1 MPQAEPSA
9 RRPHVRR
16 AREASEPPSPM
27 AKGAAQARRQPTPR
41 ERRSG
46 RPSVMRRVAPLAQRQ
61 PDLQVQEA
69 NGRRSRTARGA
80 AQVQQLLRPAEAR
93 SAQPLETRQVEP
105 RVPPLNGVDR
115 PVADRVGCPTG
126 APVAWFWGWVKPPLM
141 LPQLLRRNTHCLG
154 DDAAADAI
162 VSEVVVG
169 EIGLSEF

>member
-1 MPQAEPSA
+1 MPRDGPSV
-9 RRPHVRR
+9 RRPPVRR
-16 AREASEPPSPM
+16 ARELSEPPSPM
-27 AKGAAQARRQPTPR
+27 ARGAVRARPRPTRRGHLSGPLSVMPRVVPLAPRQPAL
-41 ERRSG
+41 
-46 RPSVMRRVAPLAQRQ
+46 RVP
-61 PDLQVQEA
+61 EA

-141 LPQLLRRNTHCLG
+141 LPQLLRRNTHRLG